1 MRITELFSQR
11 RKRQQKEADQPD
23 AALVKYD
30 VPQEMR
36 VNIVQIL
43 TDALGPPGRLTH
55 LTGDIEETHTEHWNA
70 IAHIVAR
77 NRGQMSI
84 ASGRGSYEQVTNA
97 VLYGEDALVLDIVE
111 VAFSRL
117 EDSKR
122 YWEGMRGGH
131 ADRVH
136 TSEAIRELN
145 GRFAQWKV
153 GYRFEKDQL
162 LRIDSEFMHEEVTKP
177 ALRLLNQ
184 KGFAGPENEF
194 LNAHEHFRKGE
205 HRQAVTF
212 SLASFESTMKAI
224 LDQRGWLYPVA
235 ANAKNL
241 LDICFE
247 KGLIPEYLIS
257 HFSSL
262 RNTLESG
269 LPSLRNREG
278 PHGGGAEIKTV
289 PSHVAA
295 YALHL
300 AATNIIFLVECNS
313 DLHK

>member
-11 RKRQQKEADQPD
+11 MKRQQKQAEQHDGE
-23 AALVKYD
+23 LVKYE

-43 TDALGPPGRLTH
+43 NDALGPRATRRDVW
-55 LTGDIEETHTEHWNA
+55 GDIEETHGQHWVA

-77 NRGQMSI
+77 NRGVMSI
-84 ASGRGSYEQVTNA
+84 ASGRSPAEQLIDA
-97 VLYGEDALVLDIVE
+97 ILHGEEALVLDVVE

-122 YWEGMRGGH
+122 YWEGMRGGY
-131 ADRVH
+131 ADRIPP
-136 TSEAIRELN
+136 SEAISELN

-153 GYRFEKDQL
+153 GYRFEKNQL
-162 LRIDSEFMHEEVTKP
+162 LRIDSELMHEEVTKP
-177 ALRLLNQ
+177 VLRLLGQ

-194 LNAHEHFRKGE
+194 LTAHEHFRKGE

-212 SLASFESTMKAI
+212 ALASFESTMKAI
-224 LDQRGWLYPVA
+224 FDQKKWSYPDG
-235 ANAKNL
+235 ANAKAL

-247 KGLIPEYLIS
+247 KGLIPEYLTS

-278 PHGGGAEIKTV
+278 PHGGGAEVKTV
-289 PSHVAA
+289 PPHVAA

-300 AATNIIFLVECNS
+300 AATNIIFLMECNS
-313 DLHK
+313 ALLK